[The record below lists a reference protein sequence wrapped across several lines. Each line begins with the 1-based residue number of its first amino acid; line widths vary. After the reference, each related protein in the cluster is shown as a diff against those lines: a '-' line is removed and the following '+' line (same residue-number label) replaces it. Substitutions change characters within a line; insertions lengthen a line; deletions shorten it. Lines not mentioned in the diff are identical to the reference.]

1 MDKTIELVN
10 TIKDI
15 QAMPSVIV
23 RTLNLMKKPTVSM
36 KELGD
41 IVMYDQSLTI
51 KILALVNSAYYG
63 FSQQISSI
71 SIALSLLGMVK
82 VKNIIVAV
90 AMKPM
95 MSNAGDKELWKHS
108 IRVAA
113 GCEYLAKLT
122 KVMDADEAFIAGFIH
137 DVGKIVLHTSNPK
150 MYSKVIDIVN
160 NEEAFILD
168 VEKHYSDS
176 LKYLGAC
183 YFKISYNDGNVKN
196 VFTVECDL
204 KNTTA
209 YGFLKNTPFM
219 DDDQLEI
226 LVEKIHNNVF
236 NVVDSSKEYNIESI
250 SNDLYNEALIF
261 VTSGINK
268 EECKSI
274 KNDFETKFENYI
286 TVQNCENDK
295 IICMM
300 EDLYN
305 KIIEIKTK

>member
-10 TIKDI
+10 SIKDI

-23 RTLNLMKKPTVSM
+23 KTLNLMKKPTVSM

-41 IVMYDQSLTI
+41 IVVYDQSLTI

-71 SIALSLLGMVK
+71 NIALSLLGMVK

-122 KVMDADEAFIAGFIH
+122 KIMDADEAFIAGFIH

-150 MYSKVIDIVN
+150 LYTKVINAVN
-160 NEEAFILD
+160 EGSDILD
-168 VEKHYSDS
+168 SEKHYFDSDHVKSGS
-176 LKYLGAC
+176 LLAKRWQLPILLANI
-183 YFKISYNDGNVKN
+183 ISYHHNPSLSSIPVPCNLVCAVDNLMQENYNPNKM
-196 VFTVECDL
+196 D
-204 KNTTA
+204 KD
-209 YGFLKNTPFM
+209 FLKTLGI
-219 DDDQLEI
+219 DI
-226 LVEKIHNNVF
+226 
-236 NVVDSSKEYNIESI
+236 
-250 SNDLYNEALIF
+250 NDLEELRKAIKEKAELLISEL
-261 VTSGINK
+261 T
-268 EECKSI
+268 
-274 KNDFETKFENYI
+274 
-286 TVQNCENDK
+286 
-295 IICMM
+295 
-300 EDLYN
+300 
-305 KIIEIKTK
+305 

>member
-10 TIKDI
+10 GVKDI

-23 RTLNLMKKPTVSM
+23 KVLNVMKKPTVSM

-113 GCEYLAKLT
+113 GCEYIASLT
-122 KVMDADEAFIAGFIH
+122 KIMDSDEAFIAGFVH
-137 DVGKIVLHTSNPK
+137 DIGKMVLNMTNPK
-150 MYSKVIDIVN
+150 MYTRVIELA
-160 NEEAFILD
+160 NEGMDILD
-168 VEKHYSDS
+168 AEKKYFDSDHVKTGS
-176 LKYLGAC
+176 LLAKRWQLPILLAN
-183 YFKISYNDGNVKN
+183 IVSYHHNPSLSSIPVPCNLVCAVDKLTQDNFNPNLLDK
-196 VFTVECDL
+196 D
-204 KNTTA
+204 
-209 YGFLKNTPFM
+209 FLKTLGVDL
-219 DDDQLEI
+219 DD
-226 LVEKIHNNVF
+226 V
-236 NVVDSSKEYNIESI
+236 
-250 SNDLYNEALIF
+250 
-261 VTSGINK
+261 
-268 EECKSI
+268 
-274 KNDFETKFENYI
+274 
-286 TVQNCENDK
+286 
-295 IICMM
+295 
-300 EDLYN
+300 EDLR
-305 KIIEIKTK
+305 KAILQKAELLIAELS

>member
-10 TIKDI
+10 SVKDI

-23 RTLNLMKKPTVSM
+23 RVLNVMKKPTVNM

-71 SIALSLLGMVK
+71 NIALSLLGMVK

-122 KVMDADEAFIAGFIH
+122 KIMDADEAFIAGFIH
-137 DVGKIVLHTSNPK
+137 DIGKMVLHMNNPK
-150 MYSKVIDIVN
+150 MYEKVIEVVNSGKDIL
-160 NEEAFILD
+160 E
-168 VEKHYSDS
+168 VEKRYYDSDHVRTGS
-176 LKYLGAC
+176 LLAKRWQLPILLAN
-183 YFKISYNDGNVKN
+183 IVSYHHAPSLSSIPVPCNLVCAVDKLMQENFDPSQIDK
-196 VFTVECDL
+196 D
-204 KNTTA
+204 
-209 YGFLKNTPFM
+209 FM
-219 DDDQLEI
+219 
-226 LVEKIHNNVF
+226 K
-236 NVVDSSKEYNIESI
+236 
-250 SNDLYNEALIF
+250 
-261 VTSGINK
+261 TMGI
-268 EECKSI
+268 
-274 KNDFETKFENYI
+274 D
-286 TVQNCENDK
+286 
-295 IICMM
+295 M
-300 EDLYN
+300 ED
-305 KIIEIKTK
+305 IEDLRNAVMQKAELLIAELT